1 MAVLLIEDEA
11 AIADAVVFALESEG
25 FQVHWC
31 TLGQEGIALLERDA
45 AFTALILDV
54 GLPDQNGFEVCK
66 TIRRFSDIPIIFLT
80 ARNEEVDRIV
90 GLEIGGDDYVCKP
103 FSPRELAAR
112 VKAIHKRLPKIQSK
126 QQVSSD
132 DAAFNIDRDRACVQY
147 RGEVLDLTRY
157 EYLIL
162 LTLLGQPQRV
172 FSRAQI
178 MEQVWEQPETSL
190 ERAVDTH
197 IKSLR
202 GKLKS
207 VNSNADPITTHRGLG
222 YSINGSVSES

>member
-132 DAAFNIDRDRACVQY
+132 DAVFHIDRDRACVQY

-207 VNSNADPITTHRGLG
+207 VNSNVDPITTHRGLG